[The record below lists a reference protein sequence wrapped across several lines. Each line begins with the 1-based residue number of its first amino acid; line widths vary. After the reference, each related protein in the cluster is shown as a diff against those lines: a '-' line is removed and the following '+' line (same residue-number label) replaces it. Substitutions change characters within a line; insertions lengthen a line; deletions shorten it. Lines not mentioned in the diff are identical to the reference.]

1 MGVIKQVFMEEGVP
15 YLQNETQ
22 KIFLQDI
29 KSAFLP
35 RISAWIV
42 QANKIMNLE
51 TSLKT
56 NVFNKNGQAAGITTL
71 DSRSSRSIMAAATKR
86 GEGQF
91 LKDQWGDSVLKAQ
104 QNQQDLATLQKIDFS
119 TEQLLKEGYRILTQI
134 GEMIRGDEISYRVV
148 IRNKSFTKV
157 YDYMLNL
164 DEFLNEIVSMKTFK
178 GYTSKHTLGL
188 KSFDQL
194 VNVNTNRREWSD
206 KEISNF
212 QLFIAEVKGYHEY
225 HGIKIEHPLA
235 GMAGNEGQ
243 MLEAYLN
250 SGFRARFS
258 ESEIYWKDFKPI
270 AKRIFA
276 ASARLSTKE
285 ALADPSPFW
294 QGGEGGKYLQNIQVK
309 GKGGNMPTLRLL
321 IRQMV
326 RINQILNNLGTKIR
340 ESVKS
345 KSAATVNITDE
356 EALEAIINMF
366 EREGWQALSVN
377 WTI

>member
-1 MGVIKQVFMEEGVP
+1 MEEGVP
-15 YLQNETQ
+15 YLQNETK
-22 KIFLQDI
+22 KIFLNDI
-29 KSAFLP
+29 KGQFLP
-35 RISAWIV
+35 RISAWIL

-51 TSLKT
+51 TSLRT
-56 NVFNKNGQAAGITTL
+56 TVFNKNGRAGGVTTI
-71 DSRSSRSIMAAATKR
+71 DSKSTRSIMSAAVNR
-86 GEGQF
+86 GEGQ
-91 LKDQWGDSVLKAQ
+91 LLTHQWDQAVNIASQ
-104 QNQQDLATLQKIDFS
+104 QNFQDIAKLQAISFN

-134 GEMIRGDEISYRVV
+134 GEMIRGDSISYRVV
-148 IRNKSFTKV
+148 IRNSAFTTV

-164 DEFLNEIVSMKTFK
+164 DEFLNEIVSMKTYPK
-178 GYTSKHTLGL
+178 GGISRSALGL

-194 VNVNTNRREWSD
+194 VNINMNRREWSE

-225 HGIKIEHPLA
+225 YGIKIEHPLA

-250 SGFRARFS
+250 SGFRAQFS
-258 ESEIYWKDFKPI
+258 ESEIYWKNFKPI

-321 IRQMV
+321 IRQMI
-326 RINQILNNLGTKIR
+326 RINQILNNIGTVIENK
-340 ESVKS
+340 VKS
-345 KSAATVNITDE
+345 KSAATVTITDE
-356 EALEAIINMF
+356 EALEAIVNMF
-366 EREGWQALSVN
+366 EREGWRALSVN

>member
-29 KSAFLP
+29 KLAFLP

-42 QANKIMNLE
+42 QANKIMTLD
-51 TSLKT
+51 TSLRTK
-56 NVFNKNGQAAGITTL
+56 VFNKNGQAAGITTI
-71 DSRSSRSIMAAATKR
+71 DSRSTRSIMSAAIKR
-86 GEGQF
+86 GEGQL
-91 LKDQWGDSVLKAQ
+91 LKNQWDNTVLQAY
-104 QNQQDLATLQKIDFS
+104 QNQQDIETLQKVDFN
-119 TEQLLKEGYRILTQI
+119 TEQLLKEGYRILTQM

-148 IRNKSFTKV
+148 IRNDAFTKV

-164 DEFLNEIVSMKTFK
+164 DEFLNEIVSMKTYK
-178 GYTSKHTLGL
+178 GYTSTHALGL

-194 VNVNTNRREWSD
+194 TNINTNRREWSD

-225 HGIKIEHPLA
+225 HGIRIEHPLA
-235 GMAGNEGQ
+235 GMAANEGQ

-250 SGFRARFS
+250 SSFRARFS
-258 ESEIYWKDFKPI
+258 ESDIYWKDFKPI
-270 AKRIFA
+270 VKKIFA

-285 ALADPSPFW
+285 ALAEPSPFW
-294 QGGEGGKYLQNIQVK
+294 QGGEGGKYLQSVQVK

-326 RINQILNNLGTKIR
+326 RINQILNNIGTIIENK
-340 ESVKS
+340 VKS
-345 KSAATVNITDE
+345 KSAATVSITDE
-356 EALEAIINMF
+356 EALEAIVNMF
-366 EREGWQALSVN
+366 EREGWRALSVN